1 MENDKPLHIWFNRS
15 FATSYWLIKMIR
27 ENADGRSVS
36 IFATHVD
43 PSSPVL
49 QAADHA
55 GKESTLDG
63 DDYIKWCIDYCA
75 KNAIDVFIPR
85 NNIDLIAENID
96 VFTAAGIKVL
106 ASSHESIRLLGD
118 KNLTYQKAQEIGV
131 PVPPWRVAHT
141 EQTIREAVVSL
152 TAEVG
157 SETRIVVK
165 PTVGVGAQG
174 FRVLT
179 HKPFSIDD
187 LLIENDDVAV
197 IDLLRAYRR
206 AEDEGREAPE
216 LMLLPWL
223 DAPEVSVDCLSDQ
236 DGKLVKFVPRT
247 KDGDRLTRLSN
258 RFDEVVPHIEKI
270 HEHFDLRY
278 LTNTQFRWWQD
289 ELVLLE
295 TNTRASGG
303 LYSTSLSGVN
313 LIWEAIMLATEGKV
327 DYTAPQLN
335 KAYISLDT
343 FVEVHGVV

>member
-1 MENDKPLHIWFNRS
+1 MENNKPLRIWFNRS

-55 GKESTLDG
+55 GEESTLDG

-96 VFTAAGIKVL
+96 IFTAAGIKVL

-118 KNLTYQKAQEIGV
+118 KNLTYKRAQEIGV
-131 PVPPWRVAHT
+131 SVPPWRIADT
-141 EQTIREAVVSL
+141 EQSIRDALESL
-152 TAEVG
+152 SEEVG
-157 SETRIVVK
+157 QDTRIVIK

-179 HKPFSIDD
+179 HKPFTIDD
-187 LLIENDDVAV
+187 LLVENDDVAV
-197 IDLLRAYRR
+197 SDVLHAYRQ
-206 AEDEGREAPE
+206 AEERGEDTPE
-216 LMLLPWL
+216 IMLLPWL
-223 DAPEVSVDCLSDQ
+223 DAPEISIDSLSD
-236 DGKLVKFVPRT
+236 DKGNLIKYIPRT
-247 KDGDRLTRLSN
+247 KDGDRFTRISN
-258 RFDEVVPHIEKI
+258 RFPEAIEQLEKM

-278 LTNTQFRWWQD
+278 LTNTQFRWWKGQP
-289 ELVLLE
+289 VLLE

-303 LYSTSLSGVN
+303 LYATMLTGTN
-313 LIWEAIMLATEGKV
+313 FMWEAIKLALGEEIAKTQPV
-327 DYTAPQLN
+327 LD

-343 FVEVHGVV
+343 ITEVHFAE